1 MLVGIREN
9 GMVSGKK
16 DEIHYLRKRSPIWR
30 PDPNFLWIKP
40 LLKSGSKIFSEKGLL
55 SLLKS
60 PLALALAPLPG
71 FGPLKTL
78 KGTRF
83 LYTSKAKTLKALIP
97 FKCCVPIL
105 Q

>member
-1 MLVGIREN
+1 MESVKI
-9 GMVSGKK
+9 VSDKK
-16 DEIHYLRKRSPIWR
+16 DEMHNLRKRSPIWR

-40 LLKSGSKIFSEKGLL
+40 LLKSGSKIFSKKGLL
-55 SLLKS
+55 NLVKS
-60 PLALALAPLPG
+60 PLAIALAPLPG

-78 KGTRF
+78 DGSRF
-83 LYTSKAKTLKALIP
+83 LYTSKAKKLKALIP